1 MADNLFQLG
10 KFNLHSGT
18 VSHFKIDCDI
28 LTESDWAT
36 LAYIIK
42 ESCIFSEVIGVPDGG
57 LELASKLKKYRK
69 KKANLVL
76 IVDDVLTTGASMEI
90 VRNKLM
96 VPSRGIVVFARG
108 QCPSWVIP
116 IFQMDT
122 YMNLQS
128 CEDSDP

>member
-1 MADNLFQLG
+1 MNLFQLG
-10 KFNLHSGT
+10 NFLLHSGDRGQ
-18 VSHFKIDCDI
+18 FKINCDC
-28 LTESDWAT
+28 LTNEDWNT

-42 ESCIFSEVIGVPDGG
+42 ESTIFSEVIGVPNGG

-108 QCPSWVIP
+108 QCPSWVVP

-128 CEDSDP
+128 CEGGEI